1 MSGAVDETTVVHR
14 IRAPLARAL
23 LRLLCAGM
31 HQGHLR
37 IVLPD
42 GTILDHRGARSGS
55 GGLLVMHR
63 WRVLYRLLLGGDVAF
78 GEAYI
83 DGDWSSP
90 DIVGLLTLA
99 AANDAGLAEA
109 VSGTLPTRLLNRLRH
124 ALRSN
129 TLRGSRRNIVEHYD
143 LGNPFYALW
152 LDGGMSYSS
161 ALYRAP
167 HVTLEEAQAA
177 KLERVIELLR
187 LDGGDC
193 VLEIGCGWGGLAI
206 RLAQGGARVTALT
219 LSPAQRDYAVAAI
232 EAAGLSTQIELR
244 LEDYRQVSG
253 RYDRIVSIEMLEAVG
268 EAYWPMYFERL
279 RSLLKPGGTAVLQVI
294 TIADDRFGQ
303 YRRRPD
309 FIQRHVFPGGML
321 PCPSVLRAQI
331 ARAALAVEKIETFGD
346 SYARTLQEWRA
357 RFLAAHFEVA
367 ALGLST
373 RFRRLWDYY
382 LAYCETGFR
391 TGVIDVGLWQLRA

>member
-42 GTILDHRGARSGS
+42 GTILDHRGARSDP

-90 DIVGLLTLA
+90 DIVGFLTLA

-129 TLRGSRRNIVEHYD
+129 TLRGSRRNIVERSVI
-143 LGNPFYALW
+143 L
-152 LDGGMSYSS
+152 SS
-161 ALYRAP
+161 PSMQCL
-167 HVTLEEAQAA
+167 QAHGID
-177 KLERVIELLR
+177 E
-187 LDGGDC
+187 
-193 VLEIGCGWGGLAI
+193 
-206 RLAQGGARVTALT
+206 
-219 LSPAQRDYAVAAI
+219 
-232 EAAGLSTQIELR
+232 
-244 LEDYRQVSG
+244 SG
-253 RYDRIVSIEMLEAVG
+253 
-268 EAYWPMYFERL
+268 
-279 RSLLKPGGTAVLQVI
+279 
-294 TIADDRFGQ
+294 
-303 YRRRPD
+303 
-309 FIQRHVFPGGML
+309 
-321 PCPSVLRAQI
+321 
-331 ARAALAVEKIETFGD
+331 
-346 SYARTLQEWRA
+346 
-357 RFLAAHFEVA
+357 
-367 ALGLST
+367 
-373 RFRRLWDYY
+373 
-382 LAYCETGFR
+382 
-391 TGVIDVGLWQLRA
+391 